1 MEARQHAAAQ
11 LQLNH
16 ELIRMCISMVQAAAV
31 VFAIKSEDIE
41 SDDVESRDGPS
52 RAKAWHSA
60 DTHPPKELCCPIT
73 LDLLQHPVRTIYGHV
88 FERNTLTRW
97 LDGDN
102 GDTCPITRRP
112 LTVADV
118 TYASDVAEA
127 VHLWTR
133 QAKKRE
139 KRKRNRARKQGRKH
153 LRRYGRVVY

>member
-1 MEARQHAAAQ
+1 MQARQLTAAGHLEIMQ
-11 LQLNH
+11 LFTRVIL
-16 ELIRMCISMVQAAAV
+16 QAVAAV
-31 VFAIKSEDIE
+31 INIQSQYIE
-41 SDDVESRDGPS
+41 SRGSPR
-52 RAKAWHSA
+52 RARTSHSA
-60 DTHPPKELCCPIT
+60 HTDPPKELCCPIT

>member
-1 MEARQHAAAQ
+1 MVFAAQ
-11 LQLNH
+11 QRLNH

-31 VFAIKSEDIE
+31 LIPIKSED
-41 SDDVESRDGPS
+41 VESEDSPR

-73 LDLLQHPVRTIYGHV
+73 LDLLQDPVRTIYGHV
-88 FERNTLTRW
+88 FERDTLTQW

-102 GDTCPITRRP
+102 GDTCPLTRRP

-118 TYASDVAEA
+118 TYASDAAEA

-153 LRRYGRVVY
+153 LRRYGRVVVQ